1 MSFVF
6 EVDQKNMPEVKQGGR
21 AKTAKPPVPVFEEY
35 KSGTIESLKAS
46 INQAGERFGTTKE
59 DGSKVAPRPY
69 EKEGKK
75 YQAAPNWRVVG
86 ERKAGVEEEVAICF
100 KVGARNK
107 MAIFP
112 AFKRQKVDGV
122 WGRVQTGGTA
132 AEVILNADAVESELK
147 KLLKAAQAMQKD
159 DGGLGSQ
166 FHKEALAIAKKAR
179 KKSIASGK
187 TKYDEASD
195 TFIAL

>member
-21 AKTAKPPVPVFEEY
+21 AKTAKPPEPVFEDY
-35 KSGTIESLKAS
+35 KRATVEGLKAS
-46 INQAGERFGTTKE
+46 ISNAAGRFGTTSE
-59 DGSKVAPRPY
+59 GGTKVAPAPY

-112 AFKRQKVDGV
+112 AFKRQKVEGV
-122 WGRVQTGGTA
+122 WSRVLVDGA
-132 AEVILNADAVESELK
+132 AEEIILKADAVEKELK
-147 KLLKAAQAMQKD
+147 KLLKAARDMQKD
-159 DGGLGSQ
+159 DDGLGSQ
-166 FHKEALAIAKKAR
+166 FHKEALSIATKAR
-179 KKSIASGK
+179 KKSIEGEK
-187 TKYDEASD
+187 IRYDKESD
-195 TFIAL
+195 TFINL